1 MCGGPWGTSGNCSPG
16 TRCLRSCGE
25 KIDQYYP
32 STYLEFL
39 QFYTS
44 LWERKKKLNSSLLQN
59 ARQSKIILVS
69 FHSSTKG
76 RHTTNAQRMNQL
88 IVCHGVQQELTDQE
102 MFSME
107 SGRTVK
113 KDVLAQV
120 MIAALG
126 IYSMLMENA
135 SMKGEQ

>member
-1 MCGGPWGTSGNCSPG
+1 MLQVWILHKRCLGCCKICAKAENEVCGGPWGTSGNCSPG

-25 KIDQYYP
+25 K
-32 STYLEFL
+32 
-39 QFYTS
+39 
-44 LWERKKKLNSSLLQN
+44 N
-59 ARQSKIILVS
+59 ARQSQIILVS
-69 FHSSTKG
+69 FHSSSRG
-76 RHTTNAQRMNQL
+76 RHTTNAQRMNPSMA
-88 IVCHGVQQELTDQE
+88 CHGVQQELTDQE
-102 MFSME
+102 MLSME

-126 IYSMLMENA
+126 IYSMQMENA

>member
-16 TRCLRSCGE
+16 TRCLRSCGKE
-25 KIDQYYP
+25 INFENDAVC
-32 STYLEFL
+32 TNNFFILI
-39 QFYTS
+39 
-44 LWERKKKLNSSLLQN
+44 QN
-59 ARQSKIILVS
+59 ARQSKAIHVS
-69 FHSSTKG
+69 FHLSTRG

-88 IVCHGVQQELTDQE
+88 MVCHGVQQELTDQE
-102 MFSME
+102 MFLIT

-126 IYSMLMENA
+126 IYSMQMENA
-135 SMKGEQ
+135 SMKEEQ